1 MRTLKLH
8 VPDAALPPWDPFV
21 QQTKE
26 ARVFRRAQAVRAV
39 VQGQRL
45 PTVSDTL
52 QLTYS
57 ALRQWVQRWAHPGT
71 QGLIARARAG
81 RPPPG
86 TCALAMP
93 RNISSTSAR
102 AKYSWLIKSVQFM
115 RFTGSGFR
123 GYPETFSHCCSEIK
137 QHSDGNEMQG
147 DRRDRA
153 C

>member
-57 ALRQWVQRWAHPGT
+57 ALRQWVQRWAHPDT
-71 QGLIARARAG
+71 QGLIARARWSTAPRDLCTRNAPQYQLYQRTRQVLMAHQE
-81 RPPPG
+81 RPIY
-86 TCALAMP
+86 AFH
-93 RNISSTSAR
+93 
-102 AKYSWLIKSVQFM
+102 W
-115 RFTGSGFR
+115 
-123 GYPETFSHCCSEIK
+123 
-137 QHSDGNEMQG
+137 
-147 DRRDRA
+147 
-153 C
+153 